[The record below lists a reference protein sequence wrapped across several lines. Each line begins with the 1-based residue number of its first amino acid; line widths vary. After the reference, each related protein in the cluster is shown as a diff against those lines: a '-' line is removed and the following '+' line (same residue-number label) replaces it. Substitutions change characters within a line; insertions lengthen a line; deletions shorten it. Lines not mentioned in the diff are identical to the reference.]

1 MQKLHPYLPFYS
13 IFAGFHKVSQLQS
26 LLDFLEKDLNSRL
39 ALYGSQI
46 DEAAPKSYYWK
57 EKPFV

>member
-1 MQKLHPYLPFYS
+1 LPFYS

-26 LLDFLEKDLNSRL
+26 LLDFLEKNLNSRL

-46 DEAAPKSYYWK
+46 DEAASKSYY
-57 EKPFV
+57 